1 MKESE
6 GSKDV
11 HEFALVAAGDFAT
24 TCESELG
31 FVCSFGTVIALS
43 NATTKTR
50 LAATRVRREDPLLAT
65 LCIS

>member
-24 TCESELG
+24 TWETERG
-31 FVCSFGTVIALS
+31 FVCSFRTVIALS

-50 LAATRVRREDPLLAT
+50 LAATVAWREDPLLVT
-65 LCIS
+65 MTIS